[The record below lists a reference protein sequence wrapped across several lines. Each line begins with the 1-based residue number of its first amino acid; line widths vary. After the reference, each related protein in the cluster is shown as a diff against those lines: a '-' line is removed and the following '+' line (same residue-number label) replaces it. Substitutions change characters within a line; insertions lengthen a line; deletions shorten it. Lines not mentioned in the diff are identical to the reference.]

1 MIRRVTLAW
10 QSRGLL
16 VVGKLMK
23 DTIVRVAGGTAVLLA
38 AAGLAA
44 GTATYPALAAGQ
56 GRASMAQP
64 TRASSPSWQVVK
76 KVPGEDFSAVVAT
89 GPNGGWAFGSGT
101 PGADPRPT
109 AWRRSGSSWTRVSF
123 PGQREEVVITAAAT
137 SASDVW
143 AFTTGGARSRALH
156 WNGRA
161 WTVARA
167 FGLPIGGAA
176 VISPGD
182 VWVFGQAAP
191 VSPVGFGAWHF
202 DGRTWSH
209 VASGHGLGGGSGRSA
224 RDVWSFGGT
233 DVAHW
238 NGSSWSRTSVA
249 RLLPAALKSHLND
262 PAVTGVFE
270 QSADSVYATGNGN
283 DEDDGGPMVLLHWNG
298 HRWSKVAGGLFGFG
312 VEGVQP
318 IAPDG
323 RGGLWIPMA
332 GPEGGLNGRMLH
344 YSGGHL
350 TTVAIPGGPSRTST
364 ATVAGIP
371 GTSEALAGG
380 FTHAAGNA
388 GLDDAG
394 VLLEYES

>member
-1 MIRRVTLAW
+1 MIRRATLAW

-23 DTIVRVAGGTAVLLA
+23 DTIGRVAGGTAVLLA

-64 TRASSPSWQVVK
+64 ALASSPSWQVVK

-89 GPNGGWAFGSGT
+89 GRNGGWAFGSGM
-101 PGADPRPT
+101 PGVNPRPT
-109 AWRRSGSSWTRVSF
+109 AW
-123 PGQREEVVITAAAT
+123 
-137 SASDVW
+137 
-143 AFTTGGARSRALH
+143 H
-156 WNGRA
+156 YN
-161 WTVARA
+161 
-167 FGLPIGGAA
+167 
-176 VISPGD
+176 
-182 VWVFGQAAP
+182 
-191 VSPVGFGAWHF
+191 
-202 DGRTWSH
+202 GRTWSH

-238 NGSSWSRTSVA
+238 NGSAWSRTSVA

-318 IAPDG
+318 IAADG
-323 RGGLWIPMA
+323 HGGLWIPMA
-332 GPEGGLNGRMLH
+332 GPEGGLDGRMLH

-350 TTVAIPGGPSRTST
+350 TTAAIPGGPSRTSI
-364 ATVAGIP
+364 ATVARIP
-371 GTSEALAGG
+371 GTAEVLAGG

>member
-1 MIRRVTLAW
+1 MR
-10 QSRGLL
+10 
-16 VVGKLMK
+16 
-23 DTIVRVAGGTAVLLA
+23 DTIGRVAAGTAVLLA

-44 GTATYPALAAGQ
+44 AGTACPALAAGQ
-56 GRASMAQP
+56 GRASTAQP
-64 TRASSPSWQVVK
+64 ALASSQSW
-76 KVPGEDFSAVVAT
+76 KVIKRVTGEDFSAVVAT
-89 GPNGGWAFGSGT
+89 GRNGGWAFGSGT
-101 PGADPRPT
+101 PGASQKPT

-123 PGQREEVVITAAAT
+123 PSQRDEAVITAAAT

-143 AFTTGGARSRALH
+143 AFTTGGSRSRALH

-161 WTVARA
+161 WSVART
-167 FGLPIGGAA
+167 FGQPIGGAA

-209 VASGHGLGGGSGRSA
+209 VASGHGLGGGSGRALVGAGS
-224 RDVWSFGGT
+224 SGGT
-233 DVAHW
+233 DW
-238 NGSSWSRTSVA
+238 SPWTGSAGSRPSVA
-249 RLLPAALKSHLND
+249 RLLPAALKSHLTA

-270 QSADSVYATGNGN
+270 QWADSVYATGNGN

-312 VEGVQP
+312 IEGVQP
-318 IAPDG
+318 IAADG
-323 RGGLWIPMA
+323 HGGLWIPMA
-332 GPEGGLNGRMLH
+332 GPEGGLDGGMLH
-344 YSGGHL
+344 CSGGHL
-350 TTVAIPGGPSRTST
+350 ATAAIPGGPSRTSI
-364 ATVAGIP
+364 ATVARIP
-371 GTSEALAGG
+371 GTAEVLAGG